1 MEGTLFILTP
11 LEFRR
16 MKRLIILLLYGF
28 SLSISLVNAQSTNA
42 TLSGGV
48 TDPAG
53 TFIVGAEIDIA
64 NDTTGVIYSA
74 KTNSSGIYYLS
85 VLPPGHYHVQV
96 SKIGFKTLIKP
107 DVVLNVQ
114 SALSLNFSLPVGA
127 TSESITVDAGA
138 SSINTSEASVSTVV
152 DRKFVENMPLNGR
165 SFQDLISMTP
175 GVVTQSPQ
183 TRGAVQSM
191 GDFSVNGQRTES
203 NYYTVDGVSANT
215 GAGAPTGY
223 GQVGTSGSVAG
234 STALGTT
241 QSLVSVDALQE
252 FRVSSSTYSA
262 EYGRS
267 PGGQFSLS
275 TRSGTNRFGG
285 TAFDYLRNDIFD
297 ANDWFNNHN
306 GIARTALRQ
315 NDFGGTLG
323 GPIILPRLYRGIDH
337 SFFFF
342 SYEGLRLVQP
352 VAATTQY
359 VPSLG
364 VRSAS
369 ATAIQPIFNAFPVP
383 TGSEIEINGSPS
395 GLSPFVSAY
404 SLPSQIDSTSIRL
417 DHSITSRMSVFFRLA
432 NTPSYAQA
440 RNLSAVSDT
449 DVNSRTY
456 TAGVTNQFSGRRSN
470 EFRFGYVSSSS
481 SINEYLDGFGGATP
495 IDMSATMGV
504 PGATKFTDFY
514 PYITITGVGYS
525 TIEQT
530 KSASHLRQ
538 WNLTDTASLTFGRH
552 QLRVG
557 VDERR
562 IHSPLTPSSPYGGV
576 DYYDRDS
583 MIQNVAGDGA
593 IAKVVSS
600 EPIFQEFAAFAQDDW
615 RLSHSVSLALG
626 LRWEVNPPPTEAH
639 GQAAYTVLGDVSVP
653 SSLTLAPRGTPLWR
667 TTFFNFAPRLGIAW
681 TARSHSGQETVFR
694 AGGGVF
700 YDTGNQ
706 IAALGFSGAGFLGL
720 DYYYNVTLPFA
731 PSQFDISTAAT
742 PPYTSGIYAFPSHLQ
757 LPYSLQWNAS
767 VEQALGKSQ
776 TMSVS
781 YVASSGRRLLQE
793 QRHVVSA
800 LNPNFSTILY
810 FPDGVTSNYQSLQV
824 KFQRGISRGLQ
835 ALASYT
841 WSHSLDFGSTNSAY
855 PLTRGN
861 SDFDLRHNFEGGL
874 SWELPHPTANP
885 FMRQALGGWGLDG
898 RAMARTAFPIT
909 LLGSLRTDATGNR
922 YYSGVNYD
930 ASKPVYI
937 YSNQYPGGR
946 ALNGGILQSNPAF
959 TLPSVT
965 ASGNAPRNFVR
976 GFNAV
981 QFNAALRRDFPIGGR
996 LHLQFRAETFNLLN
1010 RANFGYVDPTL
1021 SDGQFGQAT
1030 KTLDQSLV
1038 SMSSLYQQGGPR
1050 SMQFAL
1056 KILF

>member
-1 MEGTLFILTP
+1 
-11 LEFRR
+11 
-16 MKRLIILLLYGF
+16 MKRFCLFHLLLI
-28 SLSISLVNAQSTNA
+28 LCMTATANAQSTAA
-42 TLSGGV
+42 TISGV
-48 TDPAG
+48 VVDPSG
-53 TFIVGAEIDIA
+53 KVIPKAEILIFNEA
-64 NDTTGVIYSA
+64 TGVRYPNS
-74 KTNSSGIYYLS
+74 TNEAGIYAVS
-85 VLPPGHYHVQV
+85 ILPPGQYRVQV
-96 SKIGFKTLIKP
+96 SKDGFKTIVKP
-107 DVVLNVQ
+107 GVVLNVQ
-114 SALSLNFSLPVGA
+114 SAVALNFTLPLGA
-127 TSESITVDAGA
+127 TSETVTVDAGTSA
-138 SSINTSEASVSTVV
+138 INTDDASVSTVV
-152 DRKFVENMPLNGR
+152 DRKLVENMPLNGR

-183 TRGAVQSM
+183 TLGAVQSM

-223 GQVGTSGSVAG
+223 GQVGTSGSVAA

-285 TAFDYLRNDIFD
+285 TAFDYLRNDTFD

-323 GPIILPRLYRGIDH
+323 GPIILPHIYRGTDR

-342 SYEGLRLVQP
+342 SYEGLRLTQP
-352 VAATTQY
+352 VAATIQY
-359 VPSLG
+359 VPSLD
-364 VRSAS
+364 VRSHS
-369 ATAIQPIFNAFPVP
+369 AAAIQPIFNAFPVP
-383 TGSEIEINGSPS
+383 TGAEIELNGSPS
-395 GLSPFVSAY
+395 GLAPFIAAY

-417 DHSITSRMSVFFRLA
+417 DHSITSRMSAFFRFA
-432 NTPSYAQA
+432 NTPSYAQT

-449 DVNSRTY
+449 YINSRTY

-481 SINEYLDGFGGATP
+481 SINEYLDNFGSATP
-495 IDMSATMGV
+495 IDMSAAMGV

-530 KSASHLRQ
+530 NSASHLRQ
-538 WNLTDTASLTFGRH
+538 WNLTDTVSLTFGRH
-552 QLRVG
+552 QLRIG

-576 DYYDRDS
+576 DYYDRNS

-600 EPIFQEFAAFAQDDW
+600 EPIFQESAAFAQDDW
-615 RLSHSVSLALG
+615 RLSHSISLSLG

-639 GQAAYTVLGDVSVP
+639 GQAAYTVLGNVSVP
-653 SSLTLAPRGTPLWR
+653 SSLTLAPRGTPLWH

-681 TARSHSGQETVFR
+681 TARSSPGHETVFR

-757 LPYSLQWNAS
+757 LPYSLQWNVS
-767 VEQALGKSQ
+767 MEQALGKSQ
-776 TMSVS
+776 TMTLS

-810 FPDGVTSNYQSLQV
+810 FPGGVTSNYQSLQV

-841 WSHSLDFGSTNSAY
+841 WSHSLDFGSTNSAF

-874 SWELPHPTANP
+874 SWELPHPTLNP
-885 FMRQALGGWGLDG
+885 YLRQILGGWGLDG

-946 ALNGGILQSNPAF
+946 ALNGGVLQSNPAF
-959 TLPSVT
+959 TLPSGT
-965 ASGNAPRNFVR
+965 ASGNAARNFVR

-981 QFNAALRRDFPIGGR
+981 QFNAALRRDFPIGER

-1010 RANFGYVDPTL
+1010 RANFGYVDPIL

-1056 KILF
+1056 KVLF

>member
-1 MEGTLFILTP
+1 LKFLCTVP
-11 LEFRR
+11 
-16 MKRLIILLLYGF
+16 LLL
-28 SLSISLVNAQSTNA
+28 LILCVTTTINAQTPAA
-42 TLSGGV
+42 TISGV
-48 TDPAG
+48 VVDPSG
-53 TFIVGAEIDIA
+53 KVVPKAEILIFNEA
-64 NDTTGVIYSA
+64 TGIRYPNTTNDA
-74 KTNSSGIYYLS
+74 GIYAVS
-85 VLPPGHYHVQV
+85 ILPPGQYRIQV
-96 SKIGFKTLIKP
+96 SRDGFKTIVKP
-107 DVVLNVQ
+107 GVILNVQ
-114 SALSLNFSLPVGA
+114 SAIALNFTLPLGA
-127 TSESITVDAGA
+127 TSETVTVDAGT
-138 SSINTSEASVSTVV
+138 SSINTDEASVSTVV

-323 GPIILPRLYRGIDH
+323 GPIILPRIYKGTDR

-342 SYEGLRLVQP
+342 SYEGLRLIQP

-359 VPSLG
+359 VPALG

-369 ATAIQPIFNAFPVP
+369 AAAVQPIFNAFPVP

-404 SLPSQIDSTSIRL
+404 SLPSRIDSTSIRL
-417 DHSITSRMSVFFRLA
+417 DHSITSHMSVFFRFA
-432 NTPSYAQA
+432 NTPSYAQT
-440 RNLSAVSDT
+440 RNLSAVSNT

-470 EFRFGYVSSSS
+470 ELRFGYVSSSS
-481 SINEYLDGFGGATP
+481 SINEYLDSFGGATP
-495 IDMSATMGV
+495 IDMSAAMGV

-530 KSASHLRQ
+530 NSASRLRQ
-538 WNLTDTASLTFGRH
+538 WNLTDTVSLTFGRH

-557 VDERR
+557 IDERR

-615 RLSHSVSLALG
+615 RLSRSVSLALG

-639 GQAAYTVLGDVSVP
+639 VVT
-653 SSLTLAPRGTPLWR
+653 SLSLPDILFPDRYEDSGSPELPRDLWVKR
-667 TTFFNFAPRLGIAW
+667 GPRLRRINPIRGDGAW
-681 TARSHSGQETVFR
+681 H
-694 AGGGVF
+694 
-700 YDTGNQ
+700 
-706 IAALGFSGAGFLGL
+706 
-720 DYYYNVTLPFA
+720 
-731 PSQFDISTAAT
+731 
-742 PPYTSGIYAFPSHLQ
+742 FP
-757 LPYSLQWNAS
+757 
-767 VEQALGKSQ
+767 E
-776 TMSVS
+776 
-781 YVASSGRRLLQE
+781 
-793 QRHVVSA
+793 SA
-800 LNPNFSTILY
+800 
-810 FPDGVTSNYQSLQV
+810 
-824 KFQRGISRGLQ
+824 
-835 ALASYT
+835 
-841 WSHSLDFGSTNSAY
+841 
-855 PLTRGN
+855 
-861 SDFDLRHNFEGGL
+861 
-874 SWELPHPTANP
+874 
-885 FMRQALGGWGLDG
+885 
-898 RAMARTAFPIT
+898 
-909 LLGSLRTDATGNR
+909 
-922 YYSGVNYD
+922 
-930 ASKPVYI
+930 
-937 YSNQYPGGR
+937 
-946 ALNGGILQSNPAF
+946 
-959 TLPSVT
+959 
-965 ASGNAPRNFVR
+965 
-976 GFNAV
+976 AV
-981 QFNAALRRDFPIGGR
+981 QFRPAVSPDGSAFIAAKPAAQI
-996 LHLQFRAETFNLLN
+996 
-1010 RANFGYVDPTL
+1010 PTAWT
-1021 SDGQFGQAT
+1021 GF
-1030 KTLDQSLV
+1030 
-1038 SMSSLYQQGGPR
+1038 
-1050 SMQFAL
+1050 QFASDKYRFEKL
-1056 KILF
+1056 DIKHDPSGLIWSWPWQYVYVNPSRHEVFPLVDAIVDKNRMMLRCSLLESRSHLSYVSGIAAIIAVAGHKQNCGIINVPAHMVIGRIGKQRTEFSGVCDTAIF

>member
-1 MEGTLFILTP
+1 
-11 LEFRR
+11 
-16 MKRLIILLLYGF
+16 MKRFCLFHLLLI
-28 SLSISLVNAQSTNA
+28 LCMTATANAQSTAA
-42 TLSGGV
+42 TISGV
-48 TDPAG
+48 VVDPSG
-53 TFIVGAEIDIA
+53 KVIPKAEILIFNEA
-64 NDTTGVIYSA
+64 TGVRYPNS
-74 KTNSSGIYYLS
+74 TNDAGIYAVS
-85 VLPPGHYHVQV
+85 ILPPGQYRVQV
-96 SKIGFKTLIKP
+96 SKDGFKTIVKP
-107 DVVLNVQ
+107 GVVLNVQ
-114 SALSLNFSLPVGA
+114 SAVALNFTLPLGA
-127 TSESITVDAGA
+127 TSETVTVDAGTSA
-138 SSINTSEASVSTVV
+138 INTDDASVSTVV
-152 DRKFVENMPLNGR
+152 DRKLVENMPLNGR

-183 TRGAVQSM
+183 TLGAVQSM

-223 GQVGTSGSVAG
+223 GQVGTSGSVAA

-241 QSLVSVDALQE
+241 QSLVPVDALQE

-275 TRSGTNRFGG
+275 TRSGTNQFSG

-297 ANDWFNNHN
+297 ANDWFNNHD

-323 GPIILPRLYRGIDH
+323 GPIILPRIYRGTDR

-342 SYEGLRLVQP
+342 SYEGLRLTQP
-352 VAATTQY
+352 VGATMQY
-359 VPSLG
+359 VPSLE
-364 VRSAS
+364 VRALSA
-369 ATAIQPIFNAFPVP
+369 AAIRPIFNAFPVP
-383 TGSEIEINGSPS
+383 TGSEIELNGSPS
-395 GLSPFVSAY
+395 GLSPFIAAY
-404 SLPSQIDSTSIRL
+404 SLPSQIDSTSVRL
-417 DHSITSRMSVFFRLA
+417 DHSITSRMSAFFRFA
-432 NTPSYAQA
+432 NTPSYAQT
-440 RNLSAVSDT
+440 RNLSAISDT
-449 DVNSRTY
+449 HINSQTY
-456 TAGVTNQFSGRRSN
+456 TAGVTNQFSRRRSN

-481 SINEYLDGFGGATP
+481 SINEYLDDFGGATP
-495 IDMSATMGV
+495 IDMSAAMGV
-504 PGATKFTDFY
+504 PSATKFTDFY
-514 PYITITGVGYS
+514 PFITITGVGNS

-530 KSASHLRQ
+530 NSASHLRQ
-538 WNLTDTASLTFGRH
+538 WNLTDTVSLTFGRH
-552 QLRVG
+552 QLRIG

-615 RLSHSVSLALG
+615 RLSHSISLSLG

-639 GQAAYTVLGDVSVP
+639 GQGAYTLLGDVSVP
-653 SSLTLAPRGTPLWR
+653 SSLTLAPRGTPLWH
-667 TTFFNFAPRLGIAW
+667 TTFLNFAPRLGIAW
-681 TARSHSGQETVFR
+681 TARSRPGKETVFR

-720 DYYYNVTLPFA
+720 DYYYDVTLPFT

-757 LPYSLQWNAS
+757 LPYSLQWNMS

-776 TMSVS
+776 TMTFS

-800 LNPNFSTILY
+800 LNPIFSTILY
-810 FPDGVTSNYQSLQV
+810 FPGGVTSNYQSLQV

-841 WSHSLDFGSTNSAY
+841 WSHSLDFGSTNSAF

-874 SWELPHPTANP
+874 SWELPHPP
-885 FMRQALGGWGLDG
+885 SRPSLRQILGGWGLDG
-898 RAMARTAFPIT
+898 RVMARTAFPIT

-946 ALNGGILQSNPAF
+946 ALNGGILQSKPAF
-959 TLPSVT
+959 TLPSGT
-965 ASGNAPRNFVR
+965 ASGNAARNFVR

-981 QFNAALRRDFPIGGR
+981 QFNAALRRDFPIGER

-1010 RANFGYVDPTL
+1010 RANFGYVDPIL

-1056 KILF
+1056 KVLF